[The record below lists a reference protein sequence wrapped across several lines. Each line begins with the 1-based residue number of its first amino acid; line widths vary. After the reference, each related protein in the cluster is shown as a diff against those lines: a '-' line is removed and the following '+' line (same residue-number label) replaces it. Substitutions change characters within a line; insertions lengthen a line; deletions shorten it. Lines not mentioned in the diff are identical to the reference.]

1 LGFAACHTLGM
12 RISFRWIA
20 VWSCLLLQA
29 AAGAPYIAY
38 IGTGGGARS
47 KGIYAF
53 RFDTSDGK
61 LTPLGLV
68 AEAPRASF
76 VAVHPNRK
84 FLYAVAEER
93 GGAVSAFAI
102 DSVSGKLTLLN
113 TVSSKGSGP
122 CYVRVDKTGRN
133 VLVANYGSGSVAVLP
148 IGPDGKLRESVSFA
162 QHEGTVAD
170 LKRQGKP
177 RAHSFNPSPDNRFAV
192 AADLGLDEL
201 LVYKF
206 DAVAGTITPNDPPF
220 AKVAP
225 RSGPRHFAFHPKGK
239 LAYSINEINCTVTSF
254 TYDAKKGVLR
264 EIQTVSTLPAGVT
277 VTDAMSTAEVQVH
290 PSGKFLYGSNRGHDT
305 IAVFSIAGDGR
316 LTLLENISTQGKI
329 PRNFSVDPSGKFLLA
344 ANQDTDT
351 IVVFRIDPK
360 TGRLT
365 PTGQTV
371 SSPVPICIKFVAV
384 K

>member
-1 LGFAACHTLGM
+1 M
-12 RISFRWIA
+12 
-20 VWSCLLLQA
+20 LQA

-38 IGTGGGARS
+38 IGTGGGPRA

-53 RFDTSDGK
+53 RFETKTGT

-76 VAVHPNRK
+76 VAIHPNRR

-93 GGAVSAFAI
+93 GGAVSAFSI
-102 DSVSGKLTLLN
+102 DAATGKLTLLN

-133 VLVANYGSGSVAVLP
+133 VFVANYGSGSVAVLP
-148 IGPDGKLRESVSFA
+148 IAPDGKLLESVSFV
-162 QHEGTVAD
+162 QHEGKVAD

-177 RAHSFNPSPDNRFAV
+177 RAHSFNPSPDNKFAV
-192 AADLGLDEL
+192 AADLGLDQL

-206 DAVAGTITPNDPPF
+206 DAAKHTITPNDPPF
-220 AKVAP
+220 AKTAP

-239 LAYSINEINCTVTSF
+239 LAYSINEIDCTVTAF
-254 TYDAKKGVLR
+254 AYEPKKGVLK
-264 EIQTVSTLPAGVT
+264 EIQTVSTLPAGVA
-277 VTDAMSTAEVQVH
+277 VTDALSTAEVQVH
-290 PSGKFLYGSNRGHDT
+290 PSGKFLYGSNRVHDT
-305 IAVFSIAGDGR
+305 IAVFSIAADGR

-329 PRNFSVDPSGKFLLA
+329 PRNFSIDPSGQFLLA
-344 ANQDTDT
+344 GNQDTDT
-351 IVVFRIDPK
+351 IVVFRIDQK

-371 SSPVPICIKFVAV
+371 ASPVPICIKFVAV